1 MTSVYAENFSKHTE
15 SLVQI
20 LHENFKWAFKT
31 DNSFGQAL
39 INEHFSFKPIWNIL
53 KLINP
58 FQPKSDT

>member
-20 LHENFKWAFKT
+20 LHEKWAFKT

-39 INEHFSFKPIWNIL
+39 INEHFSFKPI
-53 KLINP
+53 
-58 FQPKSDT
+58 

>member
-39 INEHFSFKPIWNIL
+39 INEHFSFKPI
-53 KLINP
+53 
-58 FQPKSDT
+58 